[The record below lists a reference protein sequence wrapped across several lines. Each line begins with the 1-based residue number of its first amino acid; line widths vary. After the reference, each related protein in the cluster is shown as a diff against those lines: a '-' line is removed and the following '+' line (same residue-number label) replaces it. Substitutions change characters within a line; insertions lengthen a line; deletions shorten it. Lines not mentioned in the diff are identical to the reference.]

1 VWTGGDREHHLGG
14 TTTARDAIAATYNAN
29 SEAMRIEYVGEQPAD
44 PERLRVSVNSPGDLG
59 KQEDGQESAFAAEH
73 DELTTGDT
81 ITVDDVGLDDTVV
94 VSVHTEFEN
103 GAATSSVAHFPAA
116 PRHGFVVDDEEGDS
130 NGSETTLRYVGE
142 VRRDADA
149 FQVLIDGEPA
159 TAQPADET
167 DRLTGG
173 ETLSL
178 GDLPAGTTVTVEWT
192 AGDET
197 RTVTE
202 HVIPPQATFEAV
214 YEPTDDGDGGVV
226 TFTHAGGDAVDA
238 DHVDVVVEPA
248 TDGLRPWDS
257 DADEVTTGDETSVT
271 VDSEP
276 GLAVVVF
283 NESEVLHRE
292 PLAQDG

>member
-1 VWTGGDREHHLGG
+1 MT
-14 TTTARDAIAATYNAN
+14 
-29 SEAMRIEYVGEQPAD
+29 IEYLGEQPAD
-44 PERLRVSVNSPGDLG
+44 PERLRVSVNGAGDFRG
-59 KQEDGQESAFAAEH
+59 REDDQESAFAAEH

-81 ITVDDVGLDDTVV
+81 VTVDDVGLDDTVV

-103 GAATSSVAHFPAA
+103 GSATSSVGYFSAA
-116 PRHGFVVDDEEGDS
+116 PRRGFVVDDGGP
-130 NGSETTLRYVGE
+130 GSDGTGTTLRYVGE

-159 TAQPADET
+159 DDQPADEA

-178 GDLPAGTTVTVEWT
+178 GELSTGSTITVEWT

-202 HVIPPQATFEAV
+202 HVIPPEATFEVA
-214 YEPTDDGDGGVV
+214 YEPADDGEGGVV
-226 TFTHAGGDAVDA
+226 TFTHAGGDALDA
-238 DHVDVVVEPA
+238 DRLDVVVEPA
-248 TDGLRPWDS
+248 TDGLRSWDA
-257 DADEVTTGDETSVT
+257 DADEVTAGDETSVT

-276 GLAVVVF
+276 GMAVVVF

-292 PLAQDG
+292 PLHQDR